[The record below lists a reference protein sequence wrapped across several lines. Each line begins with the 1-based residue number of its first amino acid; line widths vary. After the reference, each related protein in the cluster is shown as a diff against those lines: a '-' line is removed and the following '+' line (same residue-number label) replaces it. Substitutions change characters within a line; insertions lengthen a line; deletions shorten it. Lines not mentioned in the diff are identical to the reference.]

1 MRLASNHARASTL
14 ARRRSLRR
22 GVSLLEA
29 VAALAI
35 VGATSAGVL
44 AAVGAGTRTAAR
56 ARHAHEAESLALELH
71 ASLAVQSEATL
82 RALPDSLAAGRF
94 RAPFDGYT
102 WRARVRPDA
111 TAPGLYEVR
120 VDIDWPSGSQ
130 SLSTAFYRR
139 ATAIAAEAP

>member
-1 MRLASNHARASTL
+1 MRLASCRTRASAV
-14 ARRRSLRR
+14 ARHRTLRR

-35 VGATSAGVL
+35 VGTTSAGVL
-44 AAVGAGTRTAAR
+44 AAVGAGTRTAER

-71 ASLAVQSEATL
+71 ARLAVQSENAL

-94 RAPFDGYT
+94 LAPFDSYT

-111 TAPGLYEVR
+111 ASRGLYEVQI
-120 VDIDWPSGSQ
+120 DIDWPSGSQ
-130 SLSTAFYRR
+130 LLRTVFYRR
-139 ATAIAAEAP
+139 PTAIATEVP